1 MTHGFYGGKF
11 MPLHKGHLYCID
23 RAAHDCDKVTVIMFI
38 NGDDELKINNEC
50 SDPEISVYERT
61 KQLARICAMYPNV
74 EFEIIDVLNLKKP
87 DGTEDWDAETPLVR
101 KYVPHMDYVY
111 SSEPSYDEYFKRAY
125 PEAEHILVDPERI
138 KYPISG
144 TLIRAMK
151 TLEEKKQWMV

>member
-1 MTHGFYGGKF
+1 MTYGFYGGKF

-38 NGDDELKINNEC
+38 NGDDELKIKNEC
-50 SDPEISVYERT
+50 SDPEISVYERI
-61 KQLARICAMYPNV
+61 KQLTRICAMYPNV
-74 EFEIIDVLNLKKP
+74 EFKVIDVLELKKP

-125 PEAEHILVDPERI
+125 PEAKHILVDPERI